1 MQLLI
6 SLTLSVGQRLTRAVF
21 ISVKV
26 NEASVVHDGGSAI
39 AAKKES
45 QYGLCVELGSL

>member
-1 MQLLI
+1 MQLLF
-6 SLTLSVGQRLTRAVF
+6 SQTLSVGQLLTSAVL

-26 NEASVVHDGGSAI
+26 SEASVVHDGGSAI

-45 QYGLCVELGSL
+45 QYGLCI